1 MCVSPAFKMM
11 GDKVSR
17 SVEAKVRTEF
27 GAIPLGV
34 RDEPSFFKMGEVV
47 MACFVKRT
55 RLFVVVIVLDAF
67 SGIIFLSLDLDL
79 DR

>member
-17 SVEAKVRTEF
+17 SVIAKVRTEVR
-27 GAIPLGV
+27 AIPLGV
-34 RDEPSFFKMGEVV
+34 RVEPFFFKMGKLVLTGSV
-47 MACFVKRT
+47 IRT
-55 RLFVVVIVLDAF
+55 RLFVVVIVLDA
-67 SGIIFLSLDLDL
+67 SSVVIFLSLDLDL

>member
-27 GAIPLGV
+27 RAIPLGV

-47 MACFVKRT
+47 MAGSVKRT

-67 SGIIFLSLDLDL
+67 SVVIFLSLDLDL